1 MVDGRLAMAPA
12 AGCGKGSRAF
22 RVEHV
27 RLWAR
32 LAKIG
37 LGGKT
42 SEKGLRCF
50 QVPLLD

>member
-22 RVEHV
+22 EHV